1 MMKVISFFTAKGG
14 TGKTTFNMLF
24 ASYLKYVQ
32 EKQVMVLDL
41 DAPEYSLTCCRDRD
55 IDYLESSGLPCE
67 LDSFYPVEA
76 VRDLSEQSIYDL
88 ADTIKGLRDQL
99 DWLVLDFKGSF
110 KQGDPVCTLAEE
122 GVLDMIVMPV
132 EIDPMIIASMKSLST
147 IFQDAGMDALL
158 FFNRVHGKEK
168 PGIYDAV
175 EEWFTSHGCK
185 VSPHRVKGN
194 IAMKRE
200 QSGGTFF
207 RSTVCFPQA
216 AIQKNNPAIIDLF
229 EQICAYEK

>member
-1 MMKVISFFTAKGG
+1 MKVISFFTAKGG

-67 LDSFYPVEA
+67 LDSFYPLEA

-88 ADTIKGLRDQL
+88 ADTIKRLRDQL

-122 GVLDMIVMPV
+122 GVLDIIVMPV

>member
-1 MMKVISFFTAKGG
+1 MMKVLSFFTAKGG

-24 ASYLKYVQ
+24 ASYLKYVLG
-32 EKQVMVLDL
+32 KQVMVLDL

-55 IDYLESSGLPCE
+55 IDYLNINGLPCE

>member
-1 MMKVISFFTAKGG
+1 MKVISFFTAKGG

-24 ASYLKYVQ
+24 ASYLKYVLG
-32 EKQVMVLDL
+32 KQVMVLDL

-55 IDYLESSGLPCE
+55 IDYLNSNGLPCE

-88 ADTIKGLRDQL
+88 ADTIKRLRDQL

-175 EEWFTSHGCK
+175 EELFTSHGCK

>member
-1 MMKVISFFTAKGG
+1 MMKVLSFFTAKGG

-24 ASYLKYVQ
+24 ASYLKYVLG
-32 EKQVMVLDL
+32 KQVMVLDL

-55 IDYLESSGLPCE
+55 IDYLNSNGLPCE

-88 ADTIKGLRDQL
+88 ADTIKRLRDQL

-168 PGIYDAV
+168 PEIYDAV
-175 EEWFTSHGCK
+175 EEWFIGHGCK

-207 RSTVCFPQA
+207 RSTVCFPLA

>member
-32 EKQVMVLDL
+32 EKRVMVLDL

-55 IDYLESSGLPCE
+55 IDYLNSNGLPCE

-76 VRDLSEQSIYDL
+76 VRDLSEQSIFDL
-88 ADTIKGLRDQL
+88 ADTIKRLRDQL

-147 IFQDAGMDALL
+147 IFQDAGMNALL

-207 RSTVCFPQA
+207 RSTVCFPQT

>member
-1 MMKVISFFTAKGG
+1 MKVISFFTAKGG

-32 EKQVMVLDL
+32 EKQAMVLDL

-55 IDYLESSGLPCE
+55 IDYLKSSGLPCE

-88 ADTIKGLRDQL
+88 ADTIKRLRDRL

>member
-1 MMKVISFFTAKGG
+1 MMKVLSFFTAKGG

-24 ASYLKYVQ
+24 ASYLKYVLG
-32 EKQVMVLDL
+32 KQVMVLDL

-88 ADTIKGLRDQL
+88 ADTIKRLRDQL

>member
-1 MMKVISFFTAKGG
+1 MMKVLSFFTAKGG

-32 EKQVMVLDL
+32 EKRVMVLDL

-175 EEWFTSHGCK
+175 EEWFTGHGCK

-207 RSTVCFPQA
+207 RSTVCFPHT

>member
-67 LDSFYPVEA
+67 LDSFYPLEA

-88 ADTIKGLRDQL
+88 ADTIKRLRDQL

-122 GVLDMIVMPV
+122 GVLDIIVMPV

>member
-1 MMKVISFFTAKGG
+1 MMKVLSFFTAKGG

-32 EKQVMVLDL
+32 EKRVMVLDL

-55 IDYLESSGLPCE
+55 IDYLNSNGLPCE

-175 EEWFTSHGCK
+175 EEWFTGHGCK

>member
-24 ASYLKYVQ
+24 ASYLKYVLG
-32 EKQVMVLDL
+32 KQVMVLDL

-55 IDYLESSGLPCE
+55 IDYLNSNGLPCE

-76 VRDLSEQSIYDL
+76 VRDLSEQSIFDL
-88 ADTIKGLRDQL
+88 ADTIKRLRDRL

-175 EEWFTSHGCK
+175 EEWFTDHGCK

>member
-55 IDYLESSGLPCE
+55 IDYLNSNGLPCE

-88 ADTIKGLRDQL
+88 ADTIKRLRDQL

>member
-1 MMKVISFFTAKGG
+1 MKVISFFTAKGG

-55 IDYLESSGLPCE
+55 IDYLKSNGLPCE
-67 LDSFYPVEA
+67 LESFYPV
-76 VRDLSEQSIYDL
+76 D
-88 ADTIKGLRDQL
+88 DTIKGLRDQL

-175 EEWFTSHGCK
+175 EEWFTGHGCK

>member
-32 EKQVMVLDL
+32 EKRVMVLDL

-122 GVLDMIVMPV
+122 GVLDMIVMP
-132 EIDPMIIASMKSLST
+132 
-147 IFQDAGMDALL
+147 
-158 FFNRVHGKEK
+158 GKEK

-175 EEWFTSHGCK
+175 EEWFTGHGCK

>member
-1 MMKVISFFTAKGG
+1 MMKVLSFFTAKGG

-24 ASYLKYVQ
+24 ASYLKYVLG
-32 EKQVMVLDL
+32 KQVMVLDL

-55 IDYLESSGLPCE
+55 IDYLNSNGLPCE

-88 ADTIKGLRDQL
+88 ADTIKRLRDRL

-175 EEWFTSHGCK
+175 EEWFIGHGCK

-207 RSTVCFPQA
+207 RSTVCFPLA

>member
-1 MMKVISFFTAKGG
+1 MMKVLSFFTAKGG

-55 IDYLESSGLPCE
+55 IDYLNSNGLPCE
-67 LDSFYPVEA
+67 LDNFYPVEA
-76 VRDLSEQSIYDL
+76 VRDLSEQSIFDL
-88 ADTIKGLRDQL
+88 ADTIKRLRDQL

>member
-1 MMKVISFFTAKGG
+1 MMKVLSFFTAKGG

-24 ASYLKYVQ
+24 ASYLKYVLG
-32 EKQVMVLDL
+32 KQVMVLDL

-55 IDYLESSGLPCE
+55 IDYLNSNGLPCE

-88 ADTIKGLRDQL
+88 ADTIKRLRDRL

>member
-1 MMKVISFFTAKGG
+1 MMKVLSFFTAKGG

-24 ASYLKYVQ
+24 ASYLKYVLG
-32 EKQVMVLDL
+32 KQVMVLDL

-55 IDYLESSGLPCE
+55 IDYLNSNGLHCE

-76 VRDLSEQSIYDL
+76 VRDLSEQSIFDL
-88 ADTIKGLRDQL
+88 ADTIKRLRDQL

>member
-32 EKQVMVLDL
+32 EKRVMVLDL